1 VKMVSEIRKSITSGN
16 RHPVIFYET
25 AKRIKATLS
34 VIASIDP
41 SASVS
46 LSREITKL
54 FEETV
59 RGSPSDLAQ
68 KDYKGEIVLTVLFS
82 PS

>member
-1 VKMVSEIRKSITSGN
+1 
-16 RHPVIFYET
+16 VIFYET
-25 AKRIKATLS
+25 AKRIKTTLS
-34 VIASIDP
+34 AIAAIDP
-41 SASVS
+41 SATVSV
-46 LSREITKL
+46 SREITKL

-68 KDYKGEIVLTVLFS
+68 KEYKGEIVLTVLFS